1 MSKTVNNDLKILR
14 LGSVPVG
21 IFFAISFGSN
31 PVGQFSIIT
40 AFTVIII
47 AGLTGVESIFFP
59 KTASEQS
66 GYVGGREYQRQ
77 SGANNLALAITA
89 TLL

>member
-40 AFTVIII
+40 AFTVII
-47 AGLTGVESIFFP
+47 
-59 KTASEQS
+59 
-66 GYVGGREYQRQ
+66 
-77 SGANNLALAITA
+77 
-89 TLL
+89 